1 MALKLQV
8 VLSTDDLRKYPFLPE
23 AIERAKN
30 IGITLDDLTGPLLKD
45 IVWRAGEYLR
55 AAINSSE
62 LQPPSEDCDE
72 EILTYMTS
80 LILLRIIFDKILIR
94 RFAVIFSKRFYRF
107 LSNEDNSKL
116 IYVLSKIGIRIKM
129 TNDDAFGYNFVVNI
143 FDYIQNIPERRGHW
157 KLAHRIIDRG
167 WVFINKLEAARIGEE
182 ALKKMIERVVESLQL
197 ESLKIPDEIFNLVE
211 GISKEW
217 SLKLKEIREAWIP
230 ASTEIRENAF
240 PPCIN
245 SILES
250 VKAGKNVTHSARFVL
265 ASFLLSIGLEVD
277 EVLDIF
283 KASPD
288 FNEKIARYQVEH
300 IAGLRGSRKRYS
312 PYKCDNMK
320 TLGLCVADCGVKHPL
335 QYYWLFVRKARAT
348 RSGGSRS

>member
-23 AIERAKN
+23 ATERVKN
-30 IGITLDDLTGPLLKD
+30 LGITLDDLAGPLLQG
-45 IVWRAGEYLR
+45 VARRAGEYLE

-62 LQPPSEDCDE
+62 LQPPSEDPDE
-72 EILTYMTS
+72 EILTFMAS

-94 RFAVIFSKRFYRF
+94 RFAVIFSKRTYSF
-107 LSNEDNSKL
+107 LSSEESPKVA
-116 IYVLSKIGIRIKM
+116 YVLFRMGIRVRIV
-129 TNDDAFGYNFVVNI
+129 NDNVFGYNLMINI
-143 FDYIQNIPERRGHW
+143 FDYVQNIPERKGHW
-157 KLAHRIIDRG
+157 KLAHRVVDNG
-167 WVFINKLEAARIGEE
+167 WVFVNRLEAARIGEE
-182 ALKKMIERVVESLQL
+182 ALKKMIERFVEGVQL
-197 ESLKIPDEIFNLVE
+197 ESLRIPDEIFNLAE
-211 GISKEW
+211 NISKKW
-217 SLKLKEIREAWIP
+217 SLKLKEIKEAWIP
-230 ASTEIRENAF
+230 AGTGVRESAF

-250 VKAGKNVTHSARFVL
+250 VKAGKNVPHSARFAL

-283 KASPD
+283 RASPD

-300 IAGLRGSRKRYS
+300 IAGLRGSRKKYS

-335 QYYWLFVRKARAT
+335 QYYWLSLRRARAT
-348 RSGGSRS
+348 RGEGPRS